1 MLATCGRVCQI
12 GNANAKRMH
21 EKLLRKTVGTGGLR
35 KNKSRILFFS
45 PKFRISLTHKNFRK
59 VGENALGP
67 CDIGGNYPDETDL
80 LFPPP
85 KIKTGLRNFILCAL
99 IPSAHA
105 PP

>member
-12 GNANAKRMH
+12 GNANAKRMR

-35 KNKSRILFFS
+35 KNKSRILFLS
-45 PKFRISLTHKNFRK
+45 PKFRISLTHKNFRN

-67 CDIGGNYPDETDL
+67 CDIGENYADETDL
-80 LFPPP
+80 LCPRP
-85 KIKTGLRNFILCAL
+85 KMKTGLRNFILWAR

-105 PP
+105 RR